1 MNKSKTTW
9 NEDLAELLG
18 LSPKDIEAAKKAD
31 AEENARRQKEQ
42 KLLDVIIH
50 NEGCLTRAEK
60 EAALGKL
67 RTAFRDRVE
76 AVNCKACG
84 KPFKRTILAPAD
96 YDGWHYALA
105 TPFGH
110 GNVCIVDVSGID
122 DSGIPNIAIA
132 SILDA
137 DRRLLASFAIAL

>member
-1 MNKSKTTW
+1 MSTTW
-9 NEDLAELLG
+9 NEDFARLFG
-18 LSPKDIEAAKKAD
+18 LSAEDIEAAKKED

-42 KLLDVIIH
+42 ELLDVVVH
-50 NEGCLTRAEK
+50 NDGCLTRAEK

-67 RTAFRDRVE
+67 RTAFRERVE

-84 KPFKRTILAPAD
+84 KPFASTILAPSD
-96 YDGWHYALA
+96 YNGWHYALA

-122 DSGIPNIAIA
+122 DSGIPNIVIA

-137 DRRLLASFAIAL
+137 DRRLLASFAIVL